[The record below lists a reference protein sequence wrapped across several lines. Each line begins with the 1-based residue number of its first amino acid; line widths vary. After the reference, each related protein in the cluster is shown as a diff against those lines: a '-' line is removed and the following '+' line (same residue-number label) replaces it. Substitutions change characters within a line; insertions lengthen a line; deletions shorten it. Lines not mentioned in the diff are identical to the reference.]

1 MTLIEHLESH
11 LGDIS
16 GGWRDPNR
24 QNPIQVAGF
33 FDQPFKD
40 INTYSTIGLSEHR
53 LVTATGKY
61 IHQELVCTA
70 YRNFAGEKIAS
81 FLSTFA
87 DSIVSSHK
95 ALLRG
100 DVVGPTGPVILG
112 SLLNS
117 VYVAVPMIFPE
128 SFEVFDAAVPGIAF
142 LWVIPIHEDEARF
155 VRMNGWERF
164 DELLEE
170 KNPELWDLHRESVV

>member
-11 LGDIS
+11 LGEMS
-16 GGWRDPNR
+16 GGWKDPNR
-24 QNPIQVAGF
+24 ENAIMVAGF
-33 FDQPFKD
+33 FGQPFKD

-53 LVTATGKY
+53 LVTATGIY

-87 DSIVSSHK
+87 ESVVSSHK

-100 DVVGPTGPVILG
+100 DVVGPSGPVILG
-112 SLLNS
+112 SHLNS
-117 VYVAVPMIFPE
+117 VYVAVPMIFPG
-128 SFEVFDAAVPGIAF
+128 SFEVLDAAVPGIAF
-142 LWVIPIHEDEARF
+142 SWVIPIHENEARF
-155 VRMNGWERF
+155 VRTNGWERF
-164 DELLEE
+164 EEILEE
-170 KNPELWDLHRESVV
+170 KDPELWDLHRESVV